1 MSIVDL
7 NRNRMLALISTILTV
22 AVLRVSY
29 PVTMPLTVSILL
41 IAAIWPVK
49 VWLGRLIGRASYVGA
64 SLILLFVLGLFFTAL
79 YFSASQIVHAFGDNW
94 GQLESVFQTALHWL
108 QKWGIQGSN
117 LEQRSQLLSV
127 GQDVLSNASTIL
139 IYLGFIALLV
149 MLGLPEVDAMS
160 KKIDQQLGKG
170 ESREIAETI
179 DQIAQKIRQ
188 YLGITLL
195 TSLLTGVAS
204 ALWAFAL
211 GLELALVWGILNFL
225 LNFIPVVGNFAGIVP
240 PTLYALI
247 QFKSFSATLITLI
260 GFCFI
265 QITISNFIYPMLQGR
280 SLSLSPI
287 AVVMALAFWSW
298 VWGFAGALIAI
309 PLTVSLLIVCG
320 QFDSTRWIA
329 AYLSSVEPDT
339 PIEKAL

>member
-1 MSIVDL
+1 MSSVDQT
-7 NRNRMLALISTILTV
+7 RNRMLALISTILAV
-22 AVLRVSY
+22 AVLRASY
-29 PVTMPLTVSILL
+29 PVTMPLTASILL

-49 VWLGRLIGRASYVGA
+49 VWLDRWMGRASYVGA
-64 SLILLFVLGLFFTAL
+64 SLVLLFVLGLFFTAL
-79 YFSASQIVHAFGDNW
+79 YFSASQIVQAFGDNW
-94 GQLESVFQTALHWL
+94 GQLESVYQTVVRSLNR
-108 QKWGIQGSN
+108 WGIAGIDLQD
-117 LEQRSQLLSV
+117 RSRLIGV
-127 GQDVLSNASTIL
+127 GQDILSNASTIL

-160 KKIDQQLGKG
+160 KKIDLQVGEG
-170 ESREIAETI
+170 ESRDIAMTI
-179 DQIAQKIRQ
+179 DQIAQRIRQ

-204 ALWAFAL
+204 ALWAFAI
-211 GLELALVWGILNFL
+211 GLDLPLVWGTLNFL

-247 QFKSFSATLITLI
+247 QFKSLSGTLMALV

-265 QITISNFIYPMLQGR
+265 QISISNFIYPMLQGR
-280 SLSLSPI
+280 SLALSPI
-287 AVVMALAFWSW
+287 AVVIALAFWSW

-320 QFDSTRWIA
+320 QFKGTHWIA
-329 AYLSSVEPDT
+329 TSLSSVQPDPT
-339 PIEKAL
+339 E